1 MILRRVRQKRERV
14 VNRPQG
20 EDRRVGKVGVSKSE
34 TTRRFVVDRATVK
47 RYCKQLDKRG
57 TLEPSSA
64 PTKIPKVDEK
74 ARKLLV
80 ESLKQR
86 PWAAHP
92 QRAEFLNT
100 LLRVRVSEATVCRA
114 LGLTLPLL
122 ELLDDLAL
130 LLGLGRSFGG
140 LHAGGGIPPLPLR
153 NLVARLARREDVY
166 PSRLVFSPFTQR
178 ARRARNR
185 WYGRAID

>member
-1 MILRRVRQKRERV
+1 
-14 VNRPQG
+14 
-20 EDRRVGKVGVSKSE
+20 
-34 TTRRFVVDRATVK
+34 
-47 RYCKQLDKRG
+47 
-57 TLEPSSA
+57 
-64 PTKIPKVDEK
+64 VDEK

-80 ESLKQR
+80 EDLKQR
-86 PWAAHP
+86 PWATHP

-130 LLGLGRSFGG
+130 LLGRSFGG

-153 NLVARLARREDVY
+153 NLVARLGI
-166 PSRLVFSPFTQR
+166 RLVSLTLLYAAAAVYAHAFSFLTLSSNSLTLAP
-178 ARRARNR
+178 
-185 WYGRAID
+185 

>member
-20 EDRRVGKVGVSKSE
+20 EDRRVGKEGVSKSE
-34 TTRRFVVDRATVK
+34 TARRFVVDRATVK

-80 ESLKQR
+80 EDLEQR
-86 PWAAHP
+86 PWATHP
-92 QRAEFLNT
+92 QRAEYLVHP
-100 LLRVRVSEATVCRA
+100 LLWGEETAPKNAAPSIVRKAGSHNAPSHRIVDSPRVRMEAW
-114 LGLTLPLL
+114 
-122 ELLDDLAL
+122 
-130 LLGLGRSFGG
+130 
-140 LHAGGGIPPLPLR
+140 
-153 NLVARLARREDVY
+153 RR
-166 PSRLVFSPFTQR
+166 TKG
-178 ARRARNR
+178 RRARLR
-185 WYGRAID
+185 GRHVGLDRMCLLMEVRHAEEEPELR